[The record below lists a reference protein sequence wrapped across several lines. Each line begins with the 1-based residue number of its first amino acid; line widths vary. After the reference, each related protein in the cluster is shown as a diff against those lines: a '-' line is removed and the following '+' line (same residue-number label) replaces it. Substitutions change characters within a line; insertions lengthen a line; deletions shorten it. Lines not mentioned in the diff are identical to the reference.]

1 MALLEI
7 KNLSTEIRLSKSV
20 VYALENINLH
30 VDAGECLG
38 LVGESGSGKTMTA
51 MSIERLLPPG
61 GRITNGEILF
71 DGEDLITLR
80 ESRLREI
87 RGGDIGMIFQ
97 DPMTSLN
104 PVLPVGV
111 QVAEPLMLHRGMS
124 KSAALKEVVEMF
136 GLVGIPSPAQRI
148 NDFPHQLSG
157 GQRQR
162 VMIAMALICQPKML
176 IADEP
181 TTALDVT
188 VQKQIL
194 ELVARLRQE
203 FHMAMILVT
212 HDLGVIAGSAD
223 RVVVLY
229 AGKVA
234 EMADVHTLFSAP
246 KHRYTD
252 ALFEALPERVAGT
265 GERLYSIPGLP
276 PDLTEPPPACRFA
289 PRCRFAVDLCR
300 AQVPPMTTIETP
312 FGPQQYACFVP
323 RTTPL
328 YVPEAADLR
337 TTVPELARVAAA
349 ELETGMDLS
358 RVEGRA
364 GTFLGGHQ
372 AHAPAG
378 PALAES
384 DPAGEAPSAG
394 SSSDARGWVA
404 PATFIPKDGV
414 PLLQITDVVKDFPV
428 TAGAILRRH
437 VGDISAVS
445 EVTLAIPRGTTLGLV
460 GESGCGKTTLG
471 RLVVGLDLPTS
482 GSILFRG
489 RRISQLRGKEAK
501 EGRRNVQFMFQD
513 SYASLDPRM
522 RVRSI
527 LREPLDIQHV
537 GSARERND
545 RVDELLAAVG
555 LPARAAERYPHEFS
569 GGQRQRIGL
578 ARALAL
584 QPGLIVADEPVSALD
599 VSVQAQ
605 VLNLMKELQHDR
617 ELTYLFISHDL
628 SVVRYLSDVIA
639 VMYLGKMVEV
649 GPAAEVYAHPQH
661 HYTRGLIDT
670 VPIPDPVVE
679 RAKAKLGVAGEL
691 PSAMNPPSGCRFRTR
706 CPAAQEICAQVVP
719 PLQPGGGTVPLPP
732 ESLVEATASAAAA
745 GTVPH
750 LTACHFPINAHA
762 AVDTLLGGPPPGGG
776 MSE

>member
-1 MALLEI
+1 MSLLEV
-7 KNLSTEIRLSKSV
+7 KNLSTDIRLSRSV
-20 VYALENINLH
+20 VHALDDVTLH

-61 GRITNGEILF
+61 GEITAGRIMF
-71 DGEDLITLR
+71 DGEDLVKLG
-80 ESRLREI
+80 EPRLREI
-87 RGGDIGMIFQ
+87 RGGDIGMVFQ

-104 PVLPVGV
+104 PVMPIGE
-111 QVAEPLMLHRGMS
+111 QVAEPLLLHRHMS
-124 KSAALKEVVEMF
+124 KSAAMKEVSEMF
-136 GLVGIPSPAQRI
+136 SLVGLPSPAKRLA
-148 NDFPHQLSG
+148 DYPHQLSG

-162 VMIAMALICQPKML
+162 VMIAMALICQPKLL

-194 ELVARLRQE
+194 ELVSRLREE

-212 HDLGVIAGSAD
+212 HDLGVIAGNAD
-223 RVVVLY
+223 RVVVMY

-234 EMADVHTLFSAP
+234 EMADVHTLFAAP

-276 PDLTEPPPACRFA
+276 PDLVEPPPACRFA
-289 PRCRFAVDLCR
+289 PRCRFAVDACR
-300 AQVPPMTTIETP
+300 AQVPPVTTIETP
-312 FGPQQYACFVP
+312 HGPQQYACFVP
-323 RTTPL
+323 RTTEL
-328 YVPEAADLR
+328 AVPEPVDLR
-337 TTVPELARVAAA
+337 TVVPELARVEAA
-349 ELETGMDLS
+349 ELAAGMDLS
-358 RVEGRA
+358 EVDTT
-364 GTFLGGHQ
+364 GT
-372 AHAPAG
+372 
-378 PALAES
+378 
-384 DPAGEAPSAG
+384 G
-394 SSSDARGWVA
+394 SWVA
-404 PATFIPKDGV
+404 PATFIPDDGI
-414 PLLQITDVVKDFPV
+414 PLLQVQEAVKDFPV
-428 TAGAILRRH
+428 TSGAILRRH
-437 VGDISAVS
+437 VGDISAVA
-445 EVTLAIPRGTTLGLV
+445 EVSVSIPRGRTLGLV

-471 RLVVGLDLPTS
+471 RLVVGLDKPTS
-482 GSILFRG
+482 GHILFRG
-489 RRISQLRGKEAK
+489 RRINLLRGKEAK

-522 RVRSI
+522 RVRQI

-537 GSARERND
+537 GTARDRND

-599 VSVQAQ
+599 VSIQAQ
-605 VLNLMKELQHDR
+605 VLNLMKDLQRER

-639 VMYLGKMVEV
+639 VMYLGRMVEV
-649 GPAAEVYAHPQH
+649 GPAAEIYSHPQH

-670 VPIPDPVVE
+670 IPTPDPVVE
-679 RAKAKLGVAGEL
+679 RSKAKLGVRGEL
-691 PSAMNPPSGCRFRTR
+691 PSAMDPPSGCRFRTR
-706 CPAAQEICAQVVP
+706 CPMAQEICARVVP
-719 PLQPGGGTVPLPP
+719 PLQSGGGSVALPAA
-732 ESLVEATASAAAA
+732 ELEAATAAATAA

-750 LTACHFPINAHA
+750 LTACHFPLDGKA
-762 AVDTLLGGPPPGGG
+762 AVDAIGDIAGPVKTD
-776 MSE
+776 

>member
-7 KNLSTEIRLSKSV
+7 RDLSTDIALSKSV
-20 VYALENINLH
+20 VHALDHVSLH
-30 VDAGECLG
+30 VDAGETLG

-61 GRITNGEILF
+61 GHITGGEILF
-71 DGEDLITLR
+71 DGEDLVQL
-80 ESRLREI
+80 EEPRLREI

-104 PVLPVGV
+104 PVIPVGD
-111 QVAEPLMLHRGMS
+111 QVAEPLMLHRGLS
-124 KSAALKEVVEMF
+124 KAEAMKRVVEMF
-136 GLVGIPSPAQRI
+136 GLVGIPSPLQRTR
-148 NDFPHQLSG
+148 DFPHQLSG

-162 VMIAMALICQPKML
+162 VMIAMALICQPKLL

-194 ELVARLRQE
+194 ELVDRLRQE

-223 RVVVLY
+223 RVVVMY

-234 EMADVHTLFSAP
+234 EMADVHTLFAAP

-252 ALFEALPERVAGT
+252 ALFEALPERAAGT

-276 PDLTEPPPACRFA
+276 PDLVEPPPACRFA
-289 PRCRFAVDLCR
+289 PRCRFAVDACR
-300 AQVPPMTTIETP
+300 AQVPPMTRINTP
-312 FGPQQYACFVP
+312 YGPQEFACFVP

-328 YVPEAADLR
+328 HEPEPMDLR
-337 TTVPELARVAAA
+337 TVVPEVARVEPA
-349 ELETGMDLS
+349 E
-358 RVEGRA
+358 V
-364 GTFLGGHQ
+364 GG
-372 AHAPAG
+372 
-378 PALAES
+378 
-384 DPAGEAPSAG
+384 
-394 SSSDARGWVA
+394 RGWVA
-404 PATFIPKDGV
+404 PTTFIPADGV
-414 PLLQITDVVKDFPV
+414 PILQVQALVKDFPV

-437 VGDISAVS
+437 VGDISAVADITVS
-445 EVTLAIPRGTTLGLV
+445 IPRGRTLGLV

-471 RLVVGLDLPTS
+471 RLVVGLDVPT
-482 GSILFRG
+482 GGKILFRG
-489 RRISQLRGKEAK
+489 RRISQLRGREAK

-537 GSARERND
+537 GTPRDRNE

-599 VSVQAQ
+599 VSIQAQ
-605 VLNLMKELQHDR
+605 VLNLMKELQRDR

-639 VMYLGKMVEV
+639 VMYLGRMVEV
-649 GPAAEVYAHPQH
+649 GPAAEVYSHPQH

-670 VPIPDPVVE
+670 IPIPDPVVE
-679 RAKAKLGVAGEL
+679 RQKAKLGVRGEL

-706 CPAAQEICAQVVP
+706 CPMAQDICARVVP
-719 PLQPGGGTVPLPP
+719 PLQPGGGSEPMAAA
-732 ESLVEATASAAAA
+732 EVEAAVASAAAR

-750 LTACHFPINAHA
+750 MTACHFPINGHSA
-762 AVDTLLGGPPPGGG
+762 ADTLVEGAVSPVA
-776 MSE
+776 

>member
-1 MALLEI
+1 MSLLEV
-7 KNLSTEIRLSKSV
+7 KNLGTDIRLSRSV
-20 VYALENINLH
+20 VHALDDVTLH

-61 GRITNGEILF
+61 GQITSGQIMF
-71 DGEDLITLR
+71 DGEDLVKLGEPR
-80 ESRLREI
+80 MREI

-104 PVLPVGV
+104 PVMAVGE
-111 QVAEPLMLHRGMS
+111 QVAEPLLLHRNMS
-124 KSAALKEVVEMF
+124 KSKALKEVSEMF
-136 GLVGIPSPAQRI
+136 SLVGLASPAKRLA
-148 NDFPHQLSG
+148 DYPHQLSG

-162 VMIAMALICQPKML
+162 VMIAMALICQPKLL

-194 ELVARLRQE
+194 ELVSRLREE
-203 FHMAMILVT
+203 FSMAMILVT
-212 HDLGVIAGSAD
+212 HDLGVIAGNAD
-223 RVVVLY
+223 RVVVMY

-234 EMADVHTLFSAP
+234 EMADVHTLFAAP

-265 GERLYSIPGLP
+265 GAKLYSIPGLP
-276 PDLTEPPPACRFA
+276 PDLVEPPPACRFA
-289 PRCRFAVDLCR
+289 PRCRYAVDACR
-300 AQVPPMTTIETP
+300 TQVPPVTTIQTP
-312 FGPQQYACFVP
+312 HGPQQYACFVP
-323 RTTPL
+323 RTTEL
-328 YVPEAADLR
+328 AVPEPVDLR
-337 TTVPELARVAAA
+337 TVVPELARVQAA
-349 ELETGMDLS
+349 ELATGMKTP
-358 RVEGRA
+358 EAA
-364 GTFLGGHQ
+364 GT
-372 AHAPAG
+372 G
-378 PALAES
+378 P
-384 DPAGEAPSAG
+384 G
-394 SSSDARGWVA
+394 SWVA
-404 PATFIPKDGV
+404 PTTFIPDDGI
-414 PLLQITDVVKDFPV
+414 PLLQVQEAVKDFPV
-428 TAGAILRRH
+428 TSGAILRRH
-437 VGDISAVS
+437 VGDISAVA
-445 EVTLAIPRGTTLGLV
+445 EVNVSIPRGKTLGLV

-471 RLVVGLDLPTS
+471 RLVVGLEKPTS
-482 GSILFRG
+482 GHILFRG
-489 RRISQLRGKEAK
+489 RRINLLRGKEAK
-501 EGRRNVQFMFQD
+501 ESRRNVQFMFQD

-522 RVRSI
+522 RVRQI

-537 GSARERND
+537 GTAHDRND

-599 VSVQAQ
+599 VSIQAQ
-605 VLNLMKELQHDR
+605 VLNLMKDLQRER

-639 VMYLGKMVEV
+639 VMYLGRMVEV
-649 GPAAEVYAHPQH
+649 GPAAEIYSHPQH

-670 VPIPDPVVE
+670 IPTPDPVVE
-679 RAKAKLGVAGEL
+679 RSKAKLGVRGEL
-691 PSAMNPPSGCRFRTR
+691 PSAMDPPSGCRFRTR
-706 CPAAQEICAQVVP
+706 CPMAQEICARVVP
-719 PLQPGGGTVPLPP
+719 PLQSGGGSIPLPAS
-732 ESLVEATASAAAA
+732 ELEAAKTAAAAA

-750 LTACHFPINAHA
+750 LTACHFPINGQA
-762 AVDTLLGGPPPGGG
+762 AVDVMG
-776 MSE
+776 MDPAAPVKAD

>member
-7 KNLSTEIRLSKSV
+7 RDLSTDIALSKSV
-20 VYALENINLH
+20 VHALDHVTLH
-30 VDAGECLG
+30 VDAGETLG

-61 GRITNGEILF
+61 GHITGGEILF
-71 DGEDLITLR
+71 DGEDLVQL
-80 ESRLREI
+80 EEPRLREI

-104 PVLPVGV
+104 PVIPVGD
-111 QVAEPLMLHRGMS
+111 QVAEPLMLHRGLS
-124 KSAALKEVVEMF
+124 KAEAMKRVVEMF
-136 GLVGIPSPAQRI
+136 GLVGIPSPLQRTR
-148 NDFPHQLSG
+148 DFPHQLSG

-162 VMIAMALICQPKML
+162 VMIAMALICQPKLL

-194 ELVARLRQE
+194 ELVDRLRQE

-223 RVVVLY
+223 RVVVMY

-234 EMADVHTLFSAP
+234 EMADVHTLFAAP

-252 ALFEALPERVAGT
+252 ALFEALPERAAGT

-276 PDLTEPPPACRFA
+276 PDLVEPPPACRFA
-289 PRCRFAVDLCR
+289 PRCRFAVDACR
-300 AQVPPMTTIETP
+300 AQVPPMTRINTP
-312 FGPQQYACFVP
+312 YGPQEFACFVP

-328 YVPEAADLR
+328 HEPEPVDLR
-337 TTVPELARVAAA
+337 TVVPEVARVEAA
-349 ELETGMDLS
+349 E
-358 RVEGRA
+358 V
-364 GTFLGGHQ
+364 GG
-372 AHAPAG
+372 
-378 PALAES
+378 
-384 DPAGEAPSAG
+384 
-394 SSSDARGWVA
+394 RGWVA
-404 PATFIPKDGV
+404 PTTFIPADGV
-414 PLLQITDVVKDFPV
+414 PILQVQALVKDFPV

-437 VGDISAVS
+437 VGDISAVADITVS
-445 EVTLAIPRGTTLGLV
+445 IPRGRTLGLV

-471 RLVVGLDLPTS
+471 RLVVGLDVPT
-482 GSILFRG
+482 GGKILFRG
-489 RRISQLRGKEAK
+489 RRISQLRGREAK

-537 GSARERND
+537 GTPRDRNE

-599 VSVQAQ
+599 VSIQAQ
-605 VLNLMKELQHDR
+605 VLNLMKELQRDR

-639 VMYLGKMVEV
+639 VMYLGRMVEV
-649 GPAAEVYAHPQH
+649 GPAAEVYSHPQH

-670 VPIPDPVVE
+670 IPIPDPVVE
-679 RAKAKLGVAGEL
+679 RQKAKLGVRGEL

-706 CPAAQEICAQVVP
+706 CPMAQDICARVVP
-719 PLQPGGGTVPLPP
+719 PLQPGGGSEPMPAA
-732 ESLVEATASAAAA
+732 EVEAAVASAAAR

-750 LTACHFPINAHA
+750 MTACHFPINGHSA
-762 AVDTLLGGPPPGGG
+762 ADTLVEGAVSPVA
-776 MSE
+776 

>member
-1 MALLEI
+1 MPLLEI
-7 KNLSTEIRLSKSV
+7 RNLSTDIRLSKSV
-20 VYALENINLH
+20 VHALDQVTMH

-38 LVGESGSGKTMTA
+38 LVGESGSGKTMTT

-61 GRITNGEILF
+61 GHIVNGEILF
-71 DGEDLITLR
+71 DGEDLVQLP

-104 PVLPVGV
+104 PVVTIGD
-111 QVAEPLMLHRGMS
+111 QVAEPLLLHTGMS
-124 KSAALKEVVEMF
+124 KSEAMKQVVDMF
-136 GLVGIPSPAQRI
+136 GLVGIPSPAQRVK
-148 NDFPHQLSG
+148 DFPHQLSG

-162 VMIAMALICQPKML
+162 VMIAMALICQPKLL

-194 ELVARLRQE
+194 ELVARLRTE

-223 RVVVLY
+223 RVVVMY

-234 EMADVHTLFSAP
+234 EMADVHTLFASP

-289 PRCRFAVDLCR
+289 PRCRFAVASCR
-300 AQVPPMTTIETP
+300 SQVPPITTINTP
-312 FGPQQYACFVP
+312 NGPQEYACFVP

-328 YVPEAADLR
+328 NVPEPRDLR
-337 TTVPELARVAAA
+337 TTIPELARVEAADLEA
-349 ELETGMDLS
+349 GMELSLVTDD
-358 RVEGRA
+358 VEP
-364 GTFLGGHQ
+364 HQ
-372 AHAPAG
+372 GAHVADTPVPAG
-378 PALAES
+378 PDRGAPE
-384 DPAGEAPSAG
+384 PAAASA
-394 SSSDARGWVA
+394 SDARSWVA
-404 PATFIPKDGV
+404 PTTFIPADGT
-414 PLLQITDVVKDFPV
+414 PLLQVQEVVKDFPV
-428 TAGAILRRH
+428 TSGAILRRH
-437 VGDISAVS
+437 IGDVSAVAD
-445 EVTLAIPRGTTLGLV
+445 VTVAIPRGKTLGLV

-471 RLVVGLDLPTS
+471 RLVVGLDVPTA

-489 RRISQLRGKEAK
+489 RRISALRGKEAK

-527 LREPLDIQHV
+527 LREPLDIQRV
-537 GSARERND
+537 GTPKDRNE

-599 VSVQAQ
+599 VSIQAQ
-605 VLNLMKELQHDR
+605 VLNLMKELQRDR

-628 SVVRYLSDVIA
+628 SVVRYLSDIIA

-649 GPAAEVYAHPQH
+649 GPAAEVYSHPQH

-670 VPIPDPVVE
+670 IPIPDPVVE
-679 RAKAKLGVAGEL
+679 RAKAKLGVRGEL

-706 CPAAQEICAQVVP
+706 CPMAQDICAKVVP
-719 PLQPGGGTVPLPP
+719 PLQPGGGSEPVPVQD
-732 ESLVEATASAAAA
+732 VEAATAAATAA

-750 LTACHFPINAHA
+750 LVACHFPINGHS
-762 AVDTLLGGPPPGGG
+762 AVDTLVEESTVG
-776 MSE
+776 

>member
-1 MALLEI
+1 
-7 KNLSTEIRLSKSV
+7 
-20 VYALENINLH
+20 
-30 VDAGECLG
+30 
-38 LVGESGSGKTMTA
+38 
-51 MSIERLLPPG
+51 MS
-61 GRITNGEILF
+61 
-71 DGEDLITLR
+71 
-80 ESRLREI
+80 
-87 RGGDIGMIFQ
+87 
-97 DPMTSLN
+97 
-104 PVLPVGV
+104 
-111 QVAEPLMLHRGMS
+111 
-124 KSAALKEVVEMF
+124 
-136 GLVGIPSPAQRI
+136 
-148 NDFPHQLSG
+148 
-157 GQRQR
+157 
-162 VMIAMALICQPKML
+162 
-176 IADEP
+176 
-181 TTALDVT
+181 
-188 VQKQIL
+188 
-194 ELVARLRQE
+194 
-203 FHMAMILVT
+203 
-212 HDLGVIAGSAD
+212 
-223 RVVVLY
+223 
-229 AGKVA
+229 
-234 EMADVHTLFSAP
+234 
-246 KHRYTD
+246 
-252 ALFEALPERVAGT
+252 
-265 GERLYSIPGLP
+265 
-276 PDLTEPPPACRFA
+276 
-289 PRCRFAVDLCR
+289 
-300 AQVPPMTTIETP
+300 
-312 FGPQQYACFVP
+312 
-323 RTTPL
+323 
-328 YVPEAADLR
+328 EAADLR
-337 TTVPELARVAAA
+337 TTVPELAR
-349 ELETGMDLS
+349 
-358 RVEGRA
+358 
-364 GTFLGGHQ
+364 
-372 AHAPAG
+372 
-378 PALAES
+378 
-384 DPAGEAPSAG
+384 
-394 SSSDARGWVA
+394 VA

-414 PLLQITDVVKDFPV
+414 PLLQITHVIKGFPV
-428 TAGAILRRH
+428 PAGAILRRH

-445 EVTLAIPRGTTLGLV
+445 EVTLAIP
-460 GESGCGKTTLG
+460 
-471 RLVVGLDLPTS
+471 
-482 GSILFRG
+482 
-489 RRISQLRGKEAK
+489 RGKEAK

-537 GSARERND
+537 GSAREGND
-545 RVDELLAAVG
+545 RVDELLASVG

-750 LTACHFPINAHA
+750 LTACHFPINAHV
-762 AVDTLLGGPPPGGG
+762 AVNTLLGGPPPGGG